1 MEETI
6 DRIPKLKKNITE
18 LRPEIVDKM
27 ERRANLSILDTF
39 ASSNIYS
46 GTITSAKSINVVR
59 FIDQSKGNDS
69 FRDGNVFCNQV
80 EVFKSTIQNGLRSI
94 CECLKIN
101 PDAHISEQE
110 VVCVIIS
117 GIKALQLKYSLELK
131 TNTQLKND
139 NETLIIAV
147 NNQKLMRNILP
158 MKIKK
163 LKDKT
168 MIYIKLSQCWIG
180 NLVIMKLKVQQKR
193 KNYKV
198 EFLL

>member
-1 MEETI
+1 MFE
-6 DRIPKLKKNITE
+6 N
-18 LRPEIVDKM
+18 
-27 ERRANLSILDTF
+27 
-39 ASSNIYS
+39 
-46 GTITSAKSINVVR
+46 KS
-59 FIDQSKGNDS
+59 
-69 FRDGNVFCNQV
+69 
-80 EVFKSTIQNGLRSI
+80 
-94 CECLKIN
+94 
-101 PDAHISEQE
+101 DAHISEQE

-163 LKDKT
+163 LKDNDIYKT
-168 MIYIKLSQCWIG
+168 VTMLDRELG
-180 NLVIMKLKVQQKR
+180 NHEIESAAKR

>member
-1 MEETI
+1 M
-6 DRIPKLKKNITE
+6 
-18 LRPEIVDKM
+18 
-27 ERRANLSILDTF
+27 
-39 ASSNIYS
+39 
-46 GTITSAKSINVVR
+46 
-59 FIDQSKGNDS
+59 
-69 FRDGNVFCNQV
+69 
-80 EVFKSTIQNGLRSI
+80 RSI

-180 NLVIMKLKVQQKR
+180 NLVIMKLKVQQNERITKS
-193 KNYKV
+193 NSCF
-198 EFLL
+198 E

>member
-1 MEETI
+1 MHLVTYIQEPLLLLNQSMSYVLLIKVRATI
-6 DRIPKLKKNITE
+6 H
-18 LRPEIVDKM
+18 
-27 ERRANLSILDTF
+27 
-39 ASSNIYS
+39 
-46 GTITSAKSINVVR
+46 SAMAT
-59 FIDQSKGNDS
+59 
-69 FRDGNVFCNQV
+69 FCNQV

-180 NLVIMKLKVQQKR
+180 ELGNHEIESAAKR

>member
-1 MEETI
+1 M
-6 DRIPKLKKNITE
+6 
-18 LRPEIVDKM
+18 VCVQ
-27 ERRANLSILDTF
+27 
-39 ASSNIYS
+39 YV
-46 GTITSAKSINVVR
+46 NV
-59 FIDQSKGNDS
+59 
-69 FRDGNVFCNQV
+69 C
-80 EVFKSTIQNGLRSI
+80 T
-94 CECLKIN
+94 N

-131 TNTQLKND
+131 TNTQSIEND

-168 MIYIKLSQCWIG
+168 MIYIKLSQC
-180 NLVIMKLKVQQKR
+180 
-193 KNYKV
+193 
-198 EFLL
+198 

>member
-69 FRDGNVFCNQV
+69 FRWQRFCNQV

-131 TNTQLKND
+131 TNTQLK
-139 NETLIIAV
+139 
-147 NNQKLMRNILP
+147 M
-158 MKIKK
+158 
-163 LKDKT
+163 
-168 MIYIKLSQCWIG
+168 
-180 NLVIMKLKVQQKR
+180 IMKH
-193 KNYKV
+193 
-198 EFLL
+198 